1 MVDTSLFGKLKRLFS
16 TDVIIRNVGGN
27 QLKVVDSNQIQS
39 LGQLQT
45 NSLFDKFNKLYS
57 TSGALN
63 YNQTQNINFPASRIQ
78 LYTDYESMDTDAIVA
93 SALDIVADE
102 STLRN
107 DMGEVLQI
115 RSSDESIQK
124 ILYNLFYDILNIEFN
139 LWSWSRNM
147 LKYGDF
153 YLKLEISE
161 KFGVYNVIPFSSYT
175 IMRLEGMDIENPA
188 DVKYKYDPTY
198 SVSESPLGFQTIT
211 AGMRSVAG
219 KEIIFD
225 NYEMAHFRLLS
236 DFNYLPYGR
245 SYLEPARKI
254 WKQMT
259 LMEDAMLIHRIVR
272 APEKRTFYIN
282 VGNIPPNEV
291 ETYMQRMINKMKKT
305 PYVDPQTGDYNL
317 KFNMQNI
324 LEDFYIPVRGG
335 DQTTRIENTKGL
347 EYAAIDDVTYLRDKL
362 FSALKVPKAFL
373 GYEADLEGKA
383 TLAAEDIR
391 FARTVERIQRI
402 LVSEL
407 TKIALVHLYA
417 QGYDG
422 ASLTNFELSLTTPS
436 IIYDQERIAL
446 MKEKVDLAGQMMDLK
461 LMPTDWIYDNIFHFS
476 ENQYQEYRDLIIE
489 DQKRAFRQKQI
500 SEEGNDP
507 AESGEA
513 YGTPH
518 ALASLYGSGRYP
530 ESKGV
535 PTGYDVNDPNYPESA
550 LGRPKESSSTY
561 NTQDSN
567 LGKDRLGA
575 SRMKS
580 SGEAEDRPG
589 MPSSKSGNGLTLENI
604 NTKAIFAQNEKM
616 LKKFFPKQKVSLF
629 EGENLLNEDNIREE
643 IK

>member
-461 LMPTDWIYDNIFHFS
+461 LMPTDWIYDNVFHFS